1 MALEPPEIAAEPGL
15 AGHHAALRALLA
27 TSGRLLVAYSGGV
40 DSAYLA
46 YEAHQVLGDAMLAV
60 IADSP
65 SLPRKELAAAIAF
78 AEQHSIP
85 LHILH
90 TDEMARPDYIRN
102 DGQRCFHCKDELF
115 SAMEALRDRLG
126 FSAIAYGRNL
136 DDDGDLRPGQ
146 RAAAQHHAI
155 APLAEAGLGKAA
167 IRALAHTAGLSVH
180 DKPASACLSSRLEYG
195 RPVTREA
202 LLQIEQAEDAL
213 HALGL
218 LHVRVRHHGPLA
230 RIELDRTT
238 LAEGVTLSL
247 LNDLTAAV
255 KSAGFTYVALDTEGY
270 RSGSMNAVLPVAA
283 LTSIS
288 ARALTETPTMQG
300 RRPDPIPAWGEAP
313 RTAAPNSRGPEAQ
326 PITPGTTHAS

>member
-1 MALEPPEIAAEPGL
+1 MALEAPEIAVERSIADQR
-15 AGHHAALRALLA
+15 ATLRALLDNA
-27 TSGRLLVAYSGGV
+27 GRLLVAYSGGV

-46 YEAHQVLGDAMLAV
+46 YEAHQVLDADMLAV

-78 AEQHSIP
+78 AQTHGIP
-85 LHILH
+85 LHILR
-90 TDEMARPDYIRN
+90 TDEMARPDYVRN

-115 SAMEALRDRLG
+115 AAMERLRVELG
-126 FSAIAYGRNL
+126 FDAIAYGRNL
-136 DDDGDLRPGQ
+136 DDAADFRPGQ

-167 IRALAHTAGLSVH
+167 IRALAHAAGLSVH

-218 LHVRVRHHGPLA
+218 LQVRVRHHGDLA
-230 RIELDRTT
+230 RIELDRAT
-238 LAEGVTLSL
+238 LADGVSL
-247 LNDLTAAV
+247 ARLNDITAAV
-255 KSAGFTYVALDTEGY
+255 KAAGFVYVALDTEGY
-270 RSGSMNAVLPVAA
+270 RSGSMNAVLPVSA
-283 LTSIS
+283 LF
-288 ARALTETPTMQG
+288 
-300 RRPDPIPAWGEAP
+300 GEKL
-313 RTAAPNSRGPEAQ
+313 S
-326 PITPGTTHAS
+326 HAS